1 MRRKG
6 DQGMRIL
13 EILENTGGEIFS
25 SSLCYISL
33 SASGELSFNGRKR
46 SLLLLPPGQR
56 EELRPGEAALV
67 LPPGS
72 SPSEGS
78 LSAGGVFLSV
88 VPSPD
93 RPFPLLLP
101 EEGGFLAVSQRME
114 YQRPFRAA
122 ILTVSDRGSRGER
135 EDTSGPALARMVRL
149 LGAGEILRETVP
161 DEIDRITG
169 VLLRWSDAGGVNLI
183 LTTGGT
189 GFSRRDVTPEA
200 LEKVGER
207 SVPGIGEAMRLASLK
222 ITPRAILSRSN
233 AVLRKDSLII
243 SLPGSEKAAVEC
255 FSAVAPALRH
265 GLEILCGWSG
275 ECAAPFH

>member
-1 MRRKG
+1 
-6 DQGMRIL
+6 MRIL
-13 EILENTGGEIFS
+13 EILENTGGEISS

-56 EELRPGEAALV
+56 EELRSGEAALV

-233 AVLRKDSLII
+233 AVLRKESLII